1 MHRSQ
6 MPRTLGHWCV
16 ELRGLED
23 QDWSAGLPGARVGAG
38 GGGLSPHQ
46 QEAAAV
52 VQVLDQSSI
61 QGRTPC
67 A

>member
-23 QDWSAGLPGARVGAG
+23 QDWSAGLPEARVGA

>member
-1 MHRSQ
+1 MQGS
-6 MPRTLGHWCV
+6 LGQ
-16 ELRGLED
+16 GL
-23 QDWSAGLPGARVGAG
+23 

>member
-23 QDWSAGLPGARVGAG
+23 QDWSAGLPGARVG
-38 GGGLSPHQ
+38 GGLSPHQ